1 VRVVD
6 SNGENLGEMHPREGV
21 KIAKQD
27 KLDLVEVSPNS
38 RPPVCKIMDY
48 GKWKYERDKKKK
60 AQSDNSQSLREVK
73 LRPKIGDHDLDVK
86 TKQVSRLLDGGD
98 KVKVTLRFR
107 GREIVHQDLAR
118 DLLNRIGEEVSD
130 QGEYVSKPSMQGR
143 TMSAILA
150 PV

>member
-1 VRVVD
+1 
-6 SNGENLGEMHPREGV
+6 MHPKEGV
-21 KIAKQD
+21 KIAKRD
-27 KLDLVEVSPNS
+27 KLDLVEVAPNS
-38 RPPVCKIMDY
+38 KPPVCKIMDY

-60 AQSDNSQSLREVK
+60 AGSDNSQSLREVK
-73 LRPKIGDHDLDVK
+73 IRPKIGDHDLDVK

-107 GREIVHQDLAR
+107 GREIVHQDLAV
-118 DLLNRIGEEVSD
+118 DLIEKIGDEVSE
-130 QGEYVSKPSMQGR
+130 QGEFVSKPSMQGR